1 MLDEMNKASEEKMK
15 KTLVALKKELS
26 SLKAGR
32 ANPSILEKISVM
44 YYGALTPIS
53 QLANIA
59 APEPRLLTIQPW
71 DPKLLKEIEKEILKS
86 DLGLN
91 PMNDGKIIRLS
102 IPELTEETRRNV
114 VKVIKKHGEEARIAI
129 RSIRRE
135 SNDKIKVMKKDGTIT
150 EDQERDEVESI
161 QKLTDKYIRDIDK
174 AVETKEK
181 EVMEI

>member
-114 VKVIKKHGEEARIAI
+114 VKVIKKHGEEAKIAI